1 MKPRDRKI
9 ELKFMDVSVKLTGCR
24 QVESRALG
32 LLADLIESR
41 IQMYQLE
48 VDQPEDDEPGIQR
61 KSKRLIPD
69 TTFMQAYA

>member
-9 ELKFMDVSVKLTGCR
+9 ELKFMDLSVKLTGCR

-32 LLADLIESR
+32 LLADLIQSR
-41 IQMYQLE
+41 IQMYQLDAE
-48 VDQPEDDEPGIQR
+48 QHEDDEPGIQR
-61 KSKRLIPD
+61 KSKRLVPD